1 MNTAAPSYLPTT
13 VVRSFVGQQSAED
26 LVLELIKAHA
36 RPT

>member
-1 MNTAAPSYLPTT
+1 MDTVVPSYFPTT

-26 LVLELIKAHA
+26 LVLELIKSHA

>member
-1 MNTAAPSYLPTT
+1 MDTTVPSYLPTS

-26 LVLELIKAHA
+26 LVLELIKAHV